1 MISCI
6 VLKKFNFYNT
16 FLKDAYVKYTR
27 VTNSYKKK
35 KCTYIRITNVG
46 IIMNSNE

>member
-27 VTNSYKKK
+27 VTNSYKK
-35 KCTYIRITNVG
+35 RNVH
-46 IIMNSNE
+46 ILESQMLE